1 MLSLLLEINRDALT
15 KSLNILWQG
24 IVAILIVVGVII
36 IVTYLMQFVSKKID
50 AAKERKNSPPDNEN
64 R

>member
-1 MLSLLLEINRDALT
+1 MT

-50 AAKERKNSPPDNEN
+50 AAKERKNSPPDDEN

>member
-50 AAKERKNSPPDNEN
+50 AAKERKNAPPDDEN